1 MTVKS
6 PALSTRLTL
15 HHTSYCHFAMML
27 ALAGLVIACGT
38 LGCDKS
44 PYDLAPVHGKVT
56 LDGKPLSGAKIMF
69 APIAKGE
76 TKKAGKP
83 AFGVLH
89 SEGEFVLGT
98 YEPNDG
104 AVVGEHWVTVI
115 RMNDVPRKQ
124 REPGQPKP
132 ASSARPEWQRVLFP
146 KTQSVA
152 ATQDNEINIDL
163 TSEIVKRHGE
173 FED

>member
-1 MTVKS
+1 VTVKS
-6 PALSTRLTL
+6 PALSTRLTWRHASSSL
-15 HHTSYCHFAMML
+15 AMKTALVGL
-27 ALAGLVIACGT
+27 AMTCGA

-44 PYDLAPVHGKVT
+44 PYDLAPVRGKVT

-76 TKKAGKP
+76 TKKVGKP
-83 AFGVLH
+83 AFGVLQ
-89 SEGEFVLGT
+89 SAGEFVLGT
-98 YEPNDG
+98 YEPDDG

-115 RMNDVPRKQ
+115 RMSDVPKKQ

-132 ASSARPEWQRVLFP
+132 ASSAKPEWQRVLFP
-146 KTQSVA
+146 QTQSVA
-152 ATQDNEINIDL
+152 ESQDNEINIDL